1 MTDNFNEI
9 NPILSVK
16 NLTKRYETFTL
27 KGVSFELEKGK
38 ITGFIGRNGAGK
50 TTTLKSLFNLVHPD
64 AGDVEIFN
72 LPFSR
77 NELEIKGRVGFVL
90 GAANYYPN
98 KKIKT
103 ITNAAKG
110 FYKKWDDNAY
120 RDYLA
125 KFSLDENK
133 TISKLSSGM
142 KVKYALALAL
152 SHRAEILILD
162 EPTSG
167 LDPVS
172 RDEILGLFLDL
183 SEQGITIL
191 FSTHIT
197 SDLDY
202 CADNIIYIKEG
213 EIIAH
218 DKLDNFVGGYQIHE
232 FLKKDVPVD
241 LLNKAIG
248 HRRTKNGVSLL
259 FRKDACSISGGKTVK
274 VDLDAIM
281 VHIEKEN
288 GQ

>member
-1 MTDNFNEI
+1 M
-9 NPILSVK
+9 
-16 NLTKRYETFTL
+16 
-27 KGVSFELEKGK
+27 EKGK